1 MSITATDEDPDEA
14 IRIADAFGAELI
26 AYLEAEDAARRR
38 GHGGGR
44 RAAEALQTR
53 ITDLEALIA
62 QNPAN
67 VAVLSAER
75 DALVRQYSVVFE
87 DQNEGVAPNRY
98 STIEAATAVR
108 ADEGRF
114 APPSSA
120 GQRMLLAG
128 LVALILGGALALF
141 IDRADNRIR
150 TRRHAEA
157 AFGLPVIAEIPAI
170 SGRAGR
176 RGVVVADNPGSQVAE
191 AFRTLRTSAQLFARS
206 GPTEADQPGLAGR
219 RVLVTSTDA
228 GEGKSTTAANLAA
241 AFAETG
247 RSVLLI
253 DWDLSRPALGH
264 LMRTETSRGVADV
277 LVPVA
282 EAPALPTCACRPA
295 SPGLA
300 PRRRHV
306 DSAHGQSGRVGVA
319 VLDEA
324 RRFADVVVVDT
335 PPLLGSS
342 ITRELVTLAEAVIV
356 VCRSGAT
363 GEGSAS
369 RASDLLSRL
378 GAQVI
383 GIALVGISAPCTTS
397 TARGSSVVGRRRR
410 RRQRQHHERQRE
422 DLNPLAGEDPE
433 VADGREREREDERV
447 EHGHGHVGPADDIGR
462 QGHQPADRQHRDH
475 GDHEPFED
483 AAQRLGVAGLPQE
496 RPEQHADGGSP
507 APRERVG
514 ATGRELGAAGVGLAL
529 GALEHRLDRLRVDVV
544 EVEEVG
550 HLGEHHGAD
559 PQEDEEPEQLAEGA
573 ER

>member
-26 AYLEAEDAARRR
+26 AYLEAEDAARADEATAAAAER
-38 GHGGGR
+38 
-44 RAAEALQTR
+44 AEALQTR

-219 RVLVTSTDA
+219 RVFLVTSTDA

-282 EAPALPTCACRPA
+282 EAPALADLCVPTSVPGSGSSAPARRLRTRPIGSSGRRRCSTRPGGSRTSSWSTRLRCSARA
-295 SPGLA
+295 SPGSWSRSPRRSSWCAGRARPARGRRRGRATSCHGSA
-300 PRRRHV
+300 PRSSALRWWASAPRHV
-306 DSAHGQSGRVGVA
+306 R
-319 VLDEA
+319 
-324 RRFADVVVVDT
+324 
-335 PPLLGSS
+335 LL
-342 ITRELVTLAEAVIV
+342 
-356 VCRSGAT
+356 
-363 GEGSAS
+363 
-369 RASDLLSRL
+369 
-378 GAQVI
+378 
-383 GIALVGISAPCTTS
+383 
-397 TARGSSVVGRRRR
+397 TARGVLGRRAT
-410 RRQRQHHERQRE
+410 E
-422 DLNPLAGEDPE
+422 A
-433 VADGREREREDERV
+433 A
-447 EHGHGHVGPADDIGR
+447 PA
-462 QGHQPADRQHRDH
+462 A
-475 GDHEPFED
+475 
-483 AAQRLGVAGLPQE
+483 
-496 RPEQHADGGSP
+496 P
-507 APRERVG
+507 APRARAGGPEPAG
-514 ATGRELGAAGVGLAL
+514 GRGSRGC
-529 GALEHRLDRLRVDVV
+529 RRTRT
-544 EVEEVG
+544 
-550 HLGEHHGAD
+550 
-559 PQEDEEPEQLAEGA
+559 
-573 ER
+573 RTRRRT